1 MKDRIKEIRKN
12 RKLTREQFA
21 APLVL
26 SANYIYL
33 LESGSKPI
41 SDKVVFAIC
50 EKYGINEEWL
60 RFGTGPMDAPL
71 DRPAQIAKI
80 ADELLADDDG
90 FKTKLVDVVVGMSD
104 EQIAWLRDV
113 AQKLA
118 DEKLP

>member
-1 MKDRIKEIRKN
+1 MKDRIKLVRKS
-12 RKLTREQFA
+12 KKYTQEQFGE
-21 APLVL
+21 LL
-26 SANYIYL
+26 SITPNYVYL

-41 SDKVVFAIC
+41 ADKVVRAIC
-50 EKYGINEEWL
+50 EKCNINEEWL

-71 DRPAQIAKI
+71 ERSDHIAKI
-80 ADELLADDDG
+80 ADELLADDEG
-90 FKTKLVDVVVGMSD
+90 FKTKLVEVVVNMSD